1 MRSTGMKRQMNST
14 IGIDIGKDT
23 LVIHRLPDKA
33 TIEVSNDRPGMAS
46 LLRWLGSSESLR
58 IVFEPT
64 GPYHRLL
71 EKTLAA
77 AGIAMV
83 KVNPRQARRFAEA
96 IGQLAK
102 SDRVDAAMLA
112 RLGAVLDLEARP
124 PKSEMLHDLRE
135 LRVARQGQMK
145 DRIAMMHRLRHA
157 GIALIRRQLRVRI
170 RQIDAHLAEIDAAML
185 GIIRADEALSQR
197 FDILTSI
204 PGVGQIAACAMLIEM
219 PELGQMEARQAAA
232 LAGLA
237 PITRQSGKWRGH
249 SHIQGGRAGLRRTL
263 YMPALV
269 ATRYNMPLREKY
281 QALIASGKP
290 SKIAITA
297 IMRKLIVLANAL
309 LRDNR
314 KWTPNAA

>member
-1 MRSTGMKRQMNST
+1 MKRKMNST

-33 TIEVSNDRPGMAS
+33 TLEVGNNKAGLTT
-46 LLRWLGSSESLR
+46 LLRWLGRDEALR
-58 IVFEPT
+58 VVFEPT

-77 AGIAMV
+77 ANIAMI

-96 IGQLAK
+96 IGRLAK
-102 SDRVDAAMLA
+102 TDRVDAAMLA
-112 RLGAVLDLEARP
+112 RLGATLDLQALP

-135 LRVARQGQMK
+135 LRVARQGRVK
-145 DRIAMMHRLRHA
+145 DRIALTVRLRHA
-157 GIALIRRQLRVRI
+157 NLALIKHQLRLSIHQVE
-170 RQIDAHLAEIDAAML
+170 AHLAEIDAAIL
-185 GIIRADEALSQR
+185 EAVRADEALSQR

-204 PGVGQIAACAMLIEM
+204 PGIGEIAACAMLIEM
-219 PELGQMEARQAAA
+219 PELGQLEARQAAA

-237 PITRQSGKWRGH
+237 PITQQSGKWKGH
-249 SHIQGGRAGLRRTL
+249 AHIQGGRAGLRKSL

-269 ATRYNMPLREKY
+269 ATRYNAPLREKY
-281 QALIASGKP
+281 QKLIASGKAA
-290 SKIAITA
+290 KIAITA

-309 LRDNR
+309 LRDKRN
-314 KWTPNAA
+314 WTPNASC

>member
-1 MRSTGMKRQMNST
+1 MNPT

-23 LVIHRLPDKA
+23 LVIYRHPDKA
-33 TIEVSNDRPGMAS
+33 TLEVTNDKAGLSAF
-46 LLRWLGSSESLR
+46 LRWLGAPGPVR
-58 IVFEPT
+58 VVFEPT

-77 AGIAMV
+77 AGVAMI

-112 RLGAVLDLEARP
+112 RLGTTLGLEARP
-124 PKSEMLHDLRE
+124 PKSEMLNDLKE
-135 LRVARQGQMK
+135 LQVARQGQMK
-145 DRIAMMHRLRHA
+145 DRIALAHRLQHA
-157 GIALIRRQLRVRI
+157 TIALVKRQLRARI
-170 RQIDAHLAEIDAAML
+170 RQVDTHLAQIDAAML
-185 GIIRADEALSQR
+185 DAIRADEALSRR

-204 PGVGQIAACAMLIEM
+204 PGIGSIAACAILIEM

-237 PITRQSGKWRGH
+237 PITRQSGRWKGH
-249 SHIQGGRAGLRRTL
+249 SHIRGGRAGLRRAL

-269 ATRYNMPLREKY
+269 AARYNPPLHEKY
-281 QALIASGKP
+281 GALISSGKP
-290 SKIAITA
+290 AKVAITA

-309 LRDNR
+309 LRDDR
-314 KWTPNAA
+314 RWTPNAS

>member
-1 MRSTGMKRQMNST
+1 MKRKMNST

-33 TIEVSNDRPGMAS
+33 TLEVSNDKAGLTK
-46 LLRWLGSSESLR
+46 LLRWLSRDEAFR
-58 IVFEPT
+58 VIFEPT

-77 AGIAMV
+77 ANIALT

-96 IGQLAK
+96 IGRLAK
-102 SDRVDAAMLA
+102 TDRVDAAMLA
-112 RLGAVLDLEARP
+112 RLGATLDLQALP

-135 LRVARQGQMK
+135 LRVARQGRVK
-145 DRIAMMHRLRHA
+145 DRIALTVRLRYA
-157 GIALIRRQLRVRI
+157 NLALIKHQLRLSI
-170 RQIDAHLAEIDAAML
+170 RQVESHLAEIDAAIL
-185 GIIRADEALSQR
+185 EAVRADEALSQR

-204 PGVGQIAACAMLIEM
+204 PGIGEIAACAMLIEM
-219 PELGQMEARQAAA
+219 PELGQLEARQAAA

-237 PITRQSGKWRGH
+237 PITQQSGKWKGH
-249 SHIQGGRAGLRRTL
+249 AHIQGGRAGLRKSL

-269 ATRYNMPLREKY
+269 ATRYNAPLREKY
-281 QALIASGKP
+281 QKLIASGKAA
-290 SKIAITA
+290 KIAITA
-297 IMRKLIVLANAL
+297 VMRKLIVLANAL

-314 KWTPNAA
+314 NWTPNTSC